1 MTKVIPGLMSTG
13 SYGEQ
18 LVQTEA
24 RSRTP
29 QGRYSQENERE
40 LERMCERK
48 TKQITQYICT
58 TVKGLIILSKSL
70 QMNFLKKFI
79 DELVRS
85 AKRTKAMAKEGN
97 Y

>member
-48 TKQITQYICT
+48 TKQIT
-58 TVKGLIILSKSL
+58 
-70 QMNFLKKFI
+70 
-79 DELVRS
+79 
-85 AKRTKAMAKEGN
+85 
-97 Y
+97 